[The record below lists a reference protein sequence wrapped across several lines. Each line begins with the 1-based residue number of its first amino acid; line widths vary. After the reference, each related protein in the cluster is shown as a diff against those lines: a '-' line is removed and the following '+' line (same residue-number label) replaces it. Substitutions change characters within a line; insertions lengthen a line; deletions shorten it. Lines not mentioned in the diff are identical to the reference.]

1 MYNPLPYLP
10 ERFLKVINWLKN
22 NKTPN
27 KVALIIIGL
36 LSTIW
41 FLIRVVP
48 KPSRATYPCMQAT
61 APFMSGF
68 VVYLLGIGGGTF
80 ALHSFTKAFLSSK
93 YALSIIF
100 LMTAFALYF
109 FSATV
114 NNKQSLAKSASNF
127 KGDFPPNQPIGEAVG
142 IFPGR
147 VVWMYNED
155 ATNENCSNTSNN
167 DGVLNEND
175 DAWFLSHN
183 NDYQTINDMLRHSL
197 MYLTESNTVAGAWN
211 AIFEFYNQKASKG
224 KKTFTKDE
232 KLLIKINAT
241 TAYGGLAGG
250 RYNENLFRTDN
261 LNLNPFSAETN
272 PWLVLALLNSLVND
286 AGIPQE
292 MIYVGDPAR
301 NIYQDFYLI
310 WHESFPNVNYLG
322 NNILHPELDIL
333 SLGRI
338 PVAVSETDLVFYAD
352 DGTIMPDALSDKL
365 YSIFEEVDYL
375 INLPTLKAHATGGIT
390 LAAKN
395 HFGSFTRNWAMH
407 LHPGLMGGIDDP
419 SRLGYGLYRVQTDI
433 MMHNLLGGK
442 NLLMLVDG
450 LYPGEDALGVPEKW
464 QMSPFS
470 NDWCSSI
477 FLSLDP
483 VAIESVCHD
492 FLRTEYNGPTI
503 AESRP
508 NWDGVDDYLHQAAD
522 QALWPDGIIYD
533 PDNDGNLISSLGVHE
548 HWNNENEMAYTRNL
562 ETGNGIELIKAHES
576 TIGLSAFNFEQV
588 SVYPNPVIDQLIIN
602 NQEFMM
608 INFRIFDNSG
618 KIVLKGS
625 VNEKSI
631 QNINVSNLN
640 SGNYTI
646 SISSNKTQKNIVFIK
661 L

>member
-1 MYNPLPYLP
+1 
-10 ERFLKVINWLKN
+10 
-22 NKTPN
+22 
-27 KVALIIIGL
+27 
-36 LSTIW
+36 
-41 FLIRVVP
+41 
-48 KPSRATYPCMQAT
+48 
-61 APFMSGF
+61 
-68 VVYLLGIGGGTF
+68 
-80 ALHSFTKAFLSSK
+80 
-93 YALSIIF
+93 
-100 LMTAFALYF
+100 
-109 FSATV
+109 
-114 NNKQSLAKSASNF
+114 
-127 KGDFPPNQPIGEAVG
+127 
-142 IFPGR
+142 
-147 VVWMYNED
+147 
-155 ATNENCSNTSNN
+155 
-167 DGVLNEND
+167 
-175 DAWFLSHN
+175 
-183 NDYQTINDMLRHSL
+183 MLRHSL
-197 MYLTESNTVAGAWN
+197 NCLTESNTVAEAWN
-211 AIFEFYNQKASKG
+211 DIFEFYNQKASKG
-224 KKTFTKDE
+224 KKTYTQGE

-241 TAYGGLAGG
+241 TAYGGLAAG
-250 RYNENLFRTDN
+250 RYNENLFRTDDI
-261 LNLNPFSAETN
+261 NLNPFSAETN
-272 PWLVLALLNSLVND
+272 PWLVLALLNSLIND

-310 WHESFPNVNYLG
+310 WQGSFPNVNYLG

-333 SLGRI
+333 SLGRL

-352 DGTIMPDALSDKL
+352 DGAIMPDALSDKL
-365 YSIFEEVDYL
+365 YSIFEEVDYQ
-375 INLPTLKAHATGGIT
+375 INIPTLKAHATGGIT

-533 PDNDGNLISSLGVHE
+533 PDIDGNLISSLGVHE

-562 ETGNGIELIKAHES
+562 ETGNGIELFIAHES
-576 TIGLSAFNFEQV
+576 TIGLAAFNFEQV
-588 SVYPNPVIDQLIIN
+588 NVYPNPVVDQLTID
-602 NQEFMM
+602 NQEFML

-631 QNINVSNLN
+631 QSINVSSLI

-646 SISSNKTQKNIVFIK
+646 NINNNKTQKNIVFIK